1 MGVGWLRSITE
12 DLPDSTLRETCESA
26 RTGLM
31 ANAVAVQRFSEDV
44 ALDFRF
50 PSAEAAMSES
60 EGAVISELG
69 ALISAAANAQEAGG
83 RAPNARDA
91 VRALRPSQIR
101 EVANAG
107 FGVPDVLPFWF
118 GESDQVT
125 PQFIR
130 DAASR
135 ALADGATFYTHNLGI
150 APLREALADYVGKLH
165 GATRPAEIAVTSAGV
180 NALMLATQLVA
191 GAGDR
196 VVAVTPLWPNLVEI
210 PKILG
215 ATVETVALT
224 YGPDGWMLDLERL
237 LAALTPGTRML
248 MINSPN
254 NPTGWVMTR
263 EQQRAVLDRCR
274 QLGIWL
280 VADEVYERLYYG
292 DDAAVAPSFLDLATR
307 DERVIA
313 VNSFSKAW
321 LMTGWRLGWIVAP
334 ERLMEDLG
342 KLVEYNT
349 SCAPSFVQMAGIVAV
364 KDGGQFTQELVA
376 GLRASRDYLVAAL
389 QRIPGIDV
397 RAPAGSMYLFFR
409 LPGADR
415 SLELCKAL
423 VRESALGL
431 APGSA
436 FGPEGEGFV
445 RWCYACD
452 TARLDAGVARLRAF
466 MEAHPVS

>member
-1 MGVGWLRSITE
+1 
-12 DLPDSTLRETCESA
+12 
-26 RTGLM
+26 
-31 ANAVAVQRFSEDV
+31 
-44 ALDFRF
+44 
-50 PSAEAAMSES
+50 MSES
-60 EGAVISELG
+60 EGAVVSELG
-69 ALISAAANAQEAGG
+69 VLTGMKTAAAH
-83 RAPNARDA
+83 APNARDA
-91 VRALRPSQIR
+91 VRALRSSQIR

-130 DAASR
+130 DAASQ
-135 ALADGATFYTHNLGI
+135 ALSEGATFYTHNLGI
-150 APLREALADYVGKLH
+150 APLREALAGYVSKLH
-165 GATRPAEIAVTSAGV
+165 GQTSAAQVAVTSAGV
-180 NALMLATQLVA
+180 NALMLAAQLVV

-215 ATVETVALT
+215 ATVETVALE
-224 YGPDGWMLDLERL
+224 YGQNGWTLDIDKL

-248 MINSPN
+248 LVNSPN

-263 EQQRAVLDRCR
+263 EQQQTVLDRCR
-274 QLGIWL
+274 EHGIWL
-280 VADEVYERLYYG
+280 VADEVYERLYFG
-292 DDAAVAPSFLDLATR
+292 NTPPGSQPGVAPSFLDLADR

-321 LMTGWRLGWIVAP
+321 LMTGWRLGWLVAP
-334 ERLMEDLG
+334 ERMMEDLG

-349 SCAPSFVQMAGIVAV
+349 SCAPSFIQLAGIKAV
-364 KDGGQFTQELVA
+364 TDGEAFTQSLVA
-376 GLRASRDYLVAAL
+376 DLRASRDHLVSAL
-389 QRIPGIDV
+389 KQIPGVDV
-397 RAPAGSMYLFFR
+397 SAPPGSMYLFFK
-409 LPGADR
+409 LPGASR

-423 VRESALGL
+423 VREVGLGL

-436 FGPEGEGFV
+436 FGAEGEGFI

-452 TARLDAGVARLRAF
+452 TARLDAGVARLRKF
-466 MEAHPVS
+466 LDAHVT

>member
-1 MGVGWLRSITE
+1 MR
-12 DLPDSTLRETCESA
+12 ESA
-26 RTGLM
+26 GG
-31 ANAVAVQRFSEDV
+31 VA
-44 ALDFRF
+44 
-50 PSAEAAMSES
+50 
-60 EGAVISELG
+60 SELG
-69 ALISAAANAQEAGG
+69 ALTSPRATGD

-91 VRALRPSQIR
+91 VRALRSSQIR

-107 FGVPDVLPFWF
+107 FGVKDVLPFWF

-125 PQFIR
+125 PRFIR

-135 ALADGATFYTHNLGI
+135 ALSEGATFYTHNLGI
-150 APLREALADYVGKLH
+150 APLREALAGYVGKLH
-165 GATRPAEIAVTSAGV
+165 GATRSSEVAVTSAGV
-180 NALMLATQLVA
+180 SALMLAAQLVV

-215 ATVETVALT
+215 ATVETVSLT
-224 YGPDGWMLDLERL
+224 YTPDGWTLDLDKL
-237 LAALTPGTRML
+237 LDALTPGTRML
-248 MINSPN
+248 LVNSPN

-263 EQQRAVLDRCR
+263 EQQKTVLDRCR
-274 QLGIWL
+274 EHGIWL
-280 VADEVYERLYYG
+280 VSDEVYERLYFG
-292 DDAAVAPSFLDLATR
+292 NDAKVAPSFLDLASR

-349 SCAPSFVQMAGIVAV
+349 SCAPSFVQLAGVAAV
-364 KDGGQFTQELVA
+364 TDGEAFTRSLVTD
-376 GLRASRDYLVAAL
+376 LRASRDHLVAAL
-389 QRIPGIDV
+389 EQIPGVDV
-397 RAPAGSMYLFFR
+397 RAPAGSMYLFFKV
-409 LPGADR
+409 PGADR
-415 SLELCKAL
+415 SLELCKTL
-423 VRESALGL
+423 VREVGLGL

-452 TARLDAGVARLRAF
+452 QARLDAGVTRLRAF
-466 MEAHPVS
+466 LEAHPAA